1 MILPSLCLVS
11 DHKIS
16 GPVVKLVALL
26 ALASISVVPR
36 RHCVVINMDKFVVR
50 IPKGET
56 PKKAKP
62 KEKVYKQATIES
74 LRRVV
79 VIEDILRCKS
89 ILELPEQTKENLL
102 SALDEL
108 SQKIP
113 SREVL
118 KSTKIGH
125 TVNKMRKHPDPE
137 VSSVAAKVYTD
148 WRTFIEENVNK
159 PSIEVRSD
167 KQSETLRSNARRLMA
182 EALEVKE
189 DCGLIDNIERE
200 IFHQSSRLVSSSYR
214 RTVRALVF
222 AFKHNP
228 EVRTQTKDN
237 TLSVN
242 QLVSKY
248 KK

>member
-1 MILPSLCLVS
+1 
-11 DHKIS
+11 
-16 GPVVKLVALL
+16 
-26 ALASISVVPR
+26 
-36 RHCVVINMDKFVVR
+36 MDKFVVR
-50 IPKGET
+50 TPRGGT
-56 PKKAKP
+56 PKKTKG

-74 LRRVV
+74 LKRVV

-89 ILELPEQTKENLL
+89 MLELPEQTSENLL
-102 SALDEL
+102 LALNEL

-137 VSSVAAKVYTD
+137 VSSVAAKVYTE
-148 WRTFIEENVNK
+148 WRTFIEENLNK

-222 AFKHNP
+222 AFKHKP
-228 EVRTQTKDN
+228 EIRTQTKDN

-242 QLVSKY
+242 QLVTQF

>member
-1 MILPSLCLVS
+1 
-11 DHKIS
+11 
-16 GPVVKLVALL
+16 
-26 ALASISVVPR
+26 
-36 RHCVVINMDKFVVR
+36 MDKFVVR
-50 IPKGET
+50 APRRET
-56 PKKAKP
+56 PKKTKG

-74 LRRVV
+74 LKRVV

-89 ILELPEQTKENLL
+89 MLELPEQTSENLL
-102 SALDEL
+102 LALNEL

-125 TVNKMRKHPDPE
+125 TVNKMRKHPDTE
-137 VSSVAAKVYTD
+137 VSSVAAKVYTE
-148 WRTFIEENVNK
+148 WRTFIEENLNK

-167 KQSETLRSNARRLMA
+167 KESETLRSNARRLMA

-189 DCGLIDNIERE
+189 DSGLIDNIERE
-200 IFHQSSRLVSSSYR
+200 IFHQSSRLVSGSYR

-222 AFKHNP
+222 AFKHKP
-228 EVRTQTKDN
+228 EIRTQTKDN
-237 TLSVN
+237 TLSVS
-242 QLVSKY
+242 QLVSQF

>member
-1 MILPSLCLVS
+1 
-11 DHKIS
+11 
-16 GPVVKLVALL
+16 
-26 ALASISVVPR
+26 
-36 RHCVVINMDKFVVR
+36 MDKFVVR
-50 IPKGET
+50 VPRGET
-56 PKKAKP
+56 SKTKT

-89 ILELPEQTKENLL
+89 TLELPEQSKENLL
-102 SALDEL
+102 SALTEL

-137 VSSVAAKVYTD
+137 VSSIAAKVYTE
-148 WRTFIEENVNK
+148 WRTFIEENSNK

-167 KQSETLRSNARRLMA
+167 KHSETLRSNARRLMA
-182 EALEVKE
+182 ETLEVKE

-200 IFHQSSRLVSSSYR
+200 VFHQSLRLVSSSYR

-228 EVRTQTKDN
+228 EIRTQTKDGK
-237 TLSVN
+237 LSVN

>member
-1 MILPSLCLVS
+1 MRLPKREMPTQS
-11 DHKIS
+11 K
-16 GPVVKLVALL
+16 
-26 ALASISVVPR
+26 
-36 RHCVVINMDKFVVR
+36 NN
-50 IPKGET
+50 
-56 PKKAKP
+56 
-62 KEKVYKQATIES
+62 EKVYKQTTIES

-79 VIEDILRCKS
+79 VIEDIMRYKS
-89 ILELPEQTKENLL
+89 MMELPEQSKDNLL
-102 SALDEL
+102 TALTEL
-108 SQKIP
+108 SKKIP

-137 VSSVAAKVYTD
+137 VSSMAAKVYTD
-148 WRTFIEENVNK
+148 WRTFIGENSNK

-167 KQSETLRSNARRLMA
+167 KQSEGLRSNARRLMS

-189 DCGLIDNIERE
+189 DSGLIDNIERE
-200 IFHQSSRLVSSSYR
+200 LFHQSSRLVSSSYR

-222 AFKHNP
+222 AFKHKP
-228 EVRTQTKDN
+228 EVRTQVKDN
-237 TLSVN
+237 AISIN

>member
-1 MILPSLCLVS
+1 
-11 DHKIS
+11 
-16 GPVVKLVALL
+16 
-26 ALASISVVPR
+26 
-36 RHCVVINMDKFVVR
+36 MDKFVVR
-50 IPKGET
+50 TSREET
-56 PKKAKP
+56 FKKAKP

-74 LRRVV
+74 LKRVV

-89 ILELPEQTKENLL
+89 MLELPEQTSENLL
-102 SALDEL
+102 SALSEL

-125 TVNKMRKHPDPE
+125 TVNKLRKHPDPE
-137 VSSVAAKVYTD
+137 VSSAAAKVYTE
-148 WRTFIEENVNK
+148 WRTFIEENLNK

-167 KQSETLRSNARRLMA
+167 KQSETLRSNARRMMA

-200 IFHQSSRLVSSSYR
+200 IFHQSLRLVSSSYR

-228 EVRTQTKDN
+228 EIRTQTKDN
-237 TLSVN
+237 ALSVK